1 MSTAIRRASTKLRGG
16 KPDDEPVKEMTDKDI
31 EKSAKALAGSR
42 AEKDFLKDQMT
53 YQRDANAMQAS
64 ATSIQDN
71 AENVAKGQIQKA
83 NFDGLPEAQANGD
96 YKDPVE

>member
-1 MSTAIRRASTKLRGG
+1 
-16 KPDDEPVKEMTDKDI
+16 
-31 EKSAKALAGSR
+31 
-42 AEKDFLKDQMT
+42 MT

-71 AENVAKGQIQKA
+71 AENAAKAQIQKA